1 MKATQITEK
10 MPGFVKETIGQA
22 QKRLDLIE
30 DGARKFVLGTWI
42 KVRQNDS
49 LKMVEKTIDGW
60 RMRFNGSMDATTLR
74 KTAEGI
80 IGNEYS
86 GKAFHA
92 FGLATHGDIL
102 GVERKI
108 ERLRLDVRKLTR
120 TGKAGTTA
128 KPKAKSNAKP
138 KSKSKSKTRT
148 KR

>member
-1 MKATQITEK
+1 MKTTQITEK

-60 RMRFNGSMDATTLR
+60 RMRFNGSIDSTTLR
-74 KTAEGI
+74 KTAES

-102 GVERKI
+102 GVERKV

-120 TGKAGTTA
+120 MGKAGTMA
-128 KPKAKSNAKP
+128 KPKARPNAKP
-138 KSKSKSKTRT
+138 RSKPKSKTRT